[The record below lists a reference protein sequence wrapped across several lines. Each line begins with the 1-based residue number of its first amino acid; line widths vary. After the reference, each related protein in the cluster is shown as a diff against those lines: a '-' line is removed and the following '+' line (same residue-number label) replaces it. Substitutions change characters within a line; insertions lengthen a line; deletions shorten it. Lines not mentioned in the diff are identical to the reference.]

1 MKRFIQWLHLSS
13 ALVRLIGDIVRL
25 ITVFIRMGLV

>member
-13 ALVRLIGDIVRL
+13 ALVRLTADIVRL
-25 ITVFIRMGLV
+25 ITVIIRTGLV